1 MNASSLM
8 NINTDKK
15 SIKKRVLWV
24 VSISFVDLC
33 CLVRQTQFFPIL
45 TLTTSSPSVTVF
57 YRMKQTFR
65 CTLSK
70 ILDLRYC
77 TCIFK
82 FQRSLSQYEIM
93 SVWTLHLT
101 FCAAVF
107 TYSIYTLKLKNK
119 RQKTEIFIRYFIID
133 HYITLYLSSLKKKCI
148 FGHIKYNFMEFV
160 LPAVA

>member
-1 MNASSLM
+1 MKRRSALQLFVSIILLFVRTFCVNLTVFNRFKAFCRPVGKGALRATFPPGSLKQQDQFIMNASSLM

-57 YRMKQTFR
+57 YRTKQNFR

-70 ILDLRYC
+70 ILDSR
-77 TCIFK
+77 
-82 FQRSLSQYEIM
+82 
-93 SVWTLHLT
+93 
-101 FCAAVF
+101 
-107 TYSIYTLKLKNK
+107 
-119 RQKTEIFIRYFIID
+119 
-133 HYITLYLSSLKKKCI
+133 
-148 FGHIKYNFMEFV
+148 
-160 LPAVA
+160 